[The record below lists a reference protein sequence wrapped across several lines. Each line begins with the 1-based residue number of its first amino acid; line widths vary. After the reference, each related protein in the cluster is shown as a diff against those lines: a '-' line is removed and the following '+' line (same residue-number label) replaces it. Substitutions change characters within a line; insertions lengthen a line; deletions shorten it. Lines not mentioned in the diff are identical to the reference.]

1 MGLSSPDLPRSD
13 ADAGDTFRY
22 SLAGDTSGHFEIVG
36 NELRVK
42 AGATIDYETAPAHQ
56 VMVTVTD
63 AAGLSFTQNLDVT
76 VINKA
81 GNFVGTAGVDALT
94 GTAEED
100 RIVGAAG
107 NDVLNG
113 LAGDDLL
120 DGGAGNDTMAGG
132 AGNDTY
138 VVDAAGDV
146 VTEARRR
153 KAPTRCRAASATRS
167 APMSRT

>member
-1 MGLSSPDLPRSD
+1 
-13 ADAGDTFRY
+13 
-22 SLAGDTSGHFEIVG
+22 
-36 NELRVK
+36 
-42 AGATIDYETAPAHQ
+42 
-56 VMVTVTD
+56 MVTVTD
-63 AAGLSFTQNLDVT
+63 AAGLTYTRNLDMT

-81 GNFVGTAGVDALT
+81 GNFVGTAGADVLT

-100 RIVGAAG
+100 RIIGAAG

-132 AGNDTY
+132 TGNDTY
-138 VVDAAGDV
+138 VVDATGDV

-153 KAPTRCRAASATRS
+153 RAPTRCRAASATRS